1 MSVPVSAVWKGACK
15 PMRLVLIPLPAWRWT
30 ARRAVSLA
38 GCRSVRLMPAL
49 GLLEGCSLD
58 VAPSFPV
65 VGAYFPA
72 WMFCALVGIAVAI
85 GARVLCLAVGIDG
98 FLSFRLFTYVS
109 LGVLAAL
116 AVWLPVFGP

>member
-1 MSVPVSAVWKGACK
+1 
-15 PMRLVLIPLPAWRWT
+15 MRLVLIPLPAWRWT

-38 GCRSVRLMPAL
+38 GCRSVRLMPACLVPAL
-49 GLLEGCSLD
+49 GLLDGCSLD

-85 GARVLCLAVGIDG
+85 GARVLCLAVGIDD

-116 AVWLPVFGP
+116 AVWLAVFGP